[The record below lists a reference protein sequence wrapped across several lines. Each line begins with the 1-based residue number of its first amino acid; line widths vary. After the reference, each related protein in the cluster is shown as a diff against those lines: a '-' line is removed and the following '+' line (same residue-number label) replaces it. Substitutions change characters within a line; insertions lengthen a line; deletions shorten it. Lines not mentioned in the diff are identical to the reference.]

1 MKKRIISRVRIFGKS
16 LFLTMML
23 LLAASCQKDESADI
37 DADGGQPSTEVS
49 PRQLQNRAREIVNS
63 EEYNALMEQ
72 NKSFIGK
79 IHSEKFYT
87 EDLFD
92 VENETYHYD
101 VINERLSMTSFESAE
116 EFVQE
121 VEKSYYLA
129 KALVKKF
136 PELKEASQG
145 LQEKVE
151 KENLKRIYSL
161 DSKYLKNDK
170 EQKCK
175 REKRVCGNGVMN
187 QWVFDMFICLRWLFS
202 PPAYAWC
209 SLGATGVSY
218 IQNNDCDKMYKLCM
232 EE

>member
-1 MKKRIISRVRIFGKS
+1 
-16 LFLTMML
+16 
-23 LLAASCQKDESADI
+23 
-37 DADGGQPSTEVS
+37 
-49 PRQLQNRAREIVNS
+49 
-63 EEYNALMEQ
+63 MEQ

-151 KENLKRIYSL
+151 EENLKRIYSL
-161 DSKYLKNDK
+161 DSKYLTGNK
-170 EQKCK
+170 QKCD
-175 REKRVCGNGVMN
+175 RELRACSNGVMN
-187 QWVFDMFICLRWLFS
+187 QWTFGMFVCLRWIVS
-202 PPAYAWC
+202 PAAYGWC
-209 SLGATGVSY
+209 VGAATGY
-218 IQNNDCDKMYKLCM
+218 ALLQNSDCKKMHKLCM